1 MTYQLLDIRNT
12 EQYEKYGLSP
22 LCEKVFAANGLRE
35 DQIEELLAGDDVLHT
50 SHAPCV
56 RAACERILA
65 AKQNREKVFVGGD
78 YDADGICSTAIMKKT
93 LDLLHIENGYYIPDR
108 FKEGYGLSAA
118 TVRLAYEKGYSLI
131 MTVDNG
137 VKAFEAMAEARRLNL
152 DLIITDH
159 HRIEEE
165 IDADIV
171 VHPDYMEPE
180 YEYLSGAGVA
190 LEISR
195 CLIGEDD
202 ELTAM
207 AAVAAIADVMPV
219 WHETRRIILKG
230 LSVLRQK
237 KPRSL
242 YALLYPGSP
251 VTMRTVAFQIVP
263 KLNSVGRMN
272 DLSNVN
278 TVPRYLLAK
287 DERTLSSYALQ
298 ISQVNDARK
307 ALSDAQAKLA
317 EELISDDAMP
327 VICREDF
334 HEGICGLIAGRIS
347 STVHKPVLIMTRNED
362 LYKGSGRS
370 VPGFDLF
377 AFLAPFPELCAF
389 GGHEQAVG
397 LSVRREDMPAFLK
410 RVKEKMQEVSL
421 AEISEETP
429 AILISGND
437 ITIDAVMD
445 LEGLQPLSKEIYTTF
460 VLPVKDPLPVYE
472 TAKVVKYEIPC
483 AAGRLEA
490 VLYRRKNINVPA
502 DIRYLFGHLT
512 INRWKGRI
520 SCQFDIENM
529 E

>member
-1 MTYQLLDIRNT
+1 MTYRLLDIRNT

-22 LCEKVFAANGLRE
+22 LCAKVFAANGLRDE
-35 DQIEELLAGDDVLHT
+35 QIEELLSGDDDLRT
-50 SHAPCV
+50 SNAPCV
-56 RAACERILA
+56 KAACERILA
-65 AKQNREKVFVGGD
+65 AQRNHEKVFVGGD
-78 YDADGICSTAIMKKT
+78 YDADGICSTAIMKRT

-108 FKEGYGLSAA
+108 FREGYGLSAA

-137 VKAFEAMAEARRLNL
+137 VKAFEAMAEARKLNL

-195 CLIGEDD
+195 NLIGDND

-219 WHETRRIILKG
+219 WRETRRIILKG
-230 LSVLRQK
+230 MNVLRQK

-242 YALLYPGSP
+242 YALLYSGSP
-251 VTMRTVAFQIVP
+251 VTMRTIAFQIVP

-278 TVPRYLLAK
+278 TVPRYLLAR
-287 DERTLSSYALQ
+287 DEKTVSSYALQ
-298 ISQVNDARK
+298 IGQVNDARK
-307 ALSDAQAKLA
+307 ALSDAQAKIA
-317 EELISDDAMP
+317 EEMIGDDAMP
-327 VICREDF
+327 VICRDDF

-347 STVHKPVLIMTRNED
+347 SAVHKPVLVMTRNED

-397 LSVRREDMPAFLK
+397 LSVHEADLPSFLA

-421 AEISEETP
+421 EEISEETT
-429 AILISGND
+429 AILLSGSD
-437 ITIDAVMD
+437 ITIDAIMD
-445 LEGLQPLSKEIYTTF
+445 LEGLQPFSKEISTLF
-460 VLPVKDPLPVYE
+460 ALPVSHPLAVYE
-472 TAKVVKYEIPC
+472 TPKVIKYEIPC

-490 VLYRRKNINVPA
+490 VLYRRKNITIPA
-502 DIRYLFGHLT
+502 DIRYLYGHLM

-520 SCQFDIENM
+520 ACQLEIENM